1 MRRLADFI
9 RTAAWRAARQGGL
22 WAAALACALA
32 IAACSGD
39 APDEPE
45 LSTFTGEPISATP
58 QAAADAQDAG
68 AADGSELSAFTGE
81 PVSAT
86 SQAAADAQDADAAD
100 ADSPLSAALA
110 YLPSISALGEP
121 TSATPQAAIDA
132 PAAADIPPPAALA
145 SLPSISTLVDDIE
158 DAVVSISVEAVSRGM
173 FVDFNDE
180 GAGTGMVI
188 RPDGYIVTNYH
199 VIQGAHEIKINLW
212 NGDVYD
218 AAVVG
223 YDRITDLAVLK
234 IDAENLP
241 TIKMGDSDVINVGD
255 WVVALGNA
263 LALKGG
269 PTVTLGIVSARDR
282 TVSTERGELY
292 GLIQT
297 DAAINDGNSGGP
309 LINLRGEVVG
319 INTAILRR
327 AQGIGFAVGSSAAQ
341 PIIDTLIEDGR
352 VVRPLIGLTGAD
364 VTPARANQLGLTVRE
379 GIIVTRMTEDG
390 PAHSAGIRPGNVIT
404 KLNAIPTPD
413 MANFLSLLWTFDVGQ
428 QIQVEYITGGE
439 THITTVTL
447 VERPGG

>member
-1 MRRLADFI
+1 MRRLADFK

-39 APDEPE
+39 AADDPDE
-45 LSTFTGEPISATP
+45 LATFTGEPISATP
-58 QAAADAQDAG
+58 QAAADAQDA
-68 AADGSELSAFTGE
+68 ASPSADI
-81 PVSAT
+81 P
-86 SQAAADAQDADAAD
+86 
-100 ADSPLSAALA
+100 PPAALA
-110 YLPSISALGEP
+110 SLPSRSALGE
-121 TSATPQAAIDA
+121 SIAATPD
-132 PAAADIPPPAALA
+132 ADIPPPAALA
-145 SLPSISTLVDDIE
+145 SLPSISTLVEDIE
-158 DAVVSISVEAVSRGM
+158 DAVVSISVEAVSRGVFM
-173 FVDFNDE
+173 DFNDE

-199 VIQGAHEIKINLW
+199 VIQGAHDIKINLW
-212 NGDVYD
+212 NGDAHD
-218 AAVVG
+218 AAIVG

-234 IDAENLP
+234 IDAENLT

-282 TVSTERGELY
+282 TVSTERGDLY

-364 VTPARANQLGLTVRE
+364 VTAARANQLGLNVRE

-390 PAHSAGIRPGNVIT
+390 PAHSAGIRPGDVIT
-404 KLNAIPTPD
+404 KLNDIPTPD

-428 QIQVEYITGGE
+428 EIQVEYVSENE
-439 THITTVTL
+439 TYTTTVTL
-447 VERPGG
+447 VERPGS